1 MGSNIITYLKDKF
14 NILFPQCIAH
24 LHLEETVSDIVLT
37 AGNEQKLDL
46 TLAAKH
52 TEALG
57 GWTFDNALTR
67 FIWGF
72 DHDFVPLFAGTASVE
87 MTTGNNAVLTFK
99 LKINGNLDILTT
111 PATFSAIDRIQQL
124 AAVDLTKNGEPSLKL
139 NDFVEVWAVSD
150 QNATYK
156 IHSFQIALIGR

>member
-1 MGSNIITYLKDKF
+1 MGSNIITYLKEKF
-14 NILFPQCIAH
+14 NILFPQSLAH
-24 LHLEETVSDIVLT
+24 LHLEETVSGIVLT

-52 TEALG
+52 TEAQG
-57 GWTFDNALTR
+57 GWIFDNALTR
-67 FIWGF
+67 FIWGV

-87 MTTGNNAVLTFK
+87 MTTGSGAILTFK
-99 LKINGNLDILTT
+99 LKVNGNIDILTT
-111 PATFSAIDRIQQL
+111 PATFSAIDKIQQL
-124 AAVDLTKNGEPSLKL
+124 AAVDLTKNGEPYLKQ

-150 QNATYK
+150 QDATFK